1 MILTYGSSVQKRG
14 GVGVIINTPE
24 GETLKYGVRLQ
35 FPATNNE
42 AEYKVILTGL
52 RIGRALGAKN
62 LLLKN
67 DSKLVI
73 RQIKGEYK
81 VKESRMQKF
90 LKLTNQLVQEFD
102 QVDFTQVPRSQNS
115 EVDEV
120 ARQASSKEGM
130 SSLDL
135 KVEVQRH
142 PSIEELHTFVIQ
154 S

>member
-1 MILTYGSSVQKRG
+1 M
-14 GVGVIINTPE
+14 
-24 GETLKYGVRLQ
+24 
-35 FPATNNE
+35 
-42 AEYKVILTGL
+42 
-52 RIGRALGAKN
+52 GAKN

-73 RQIKGEYK
+73 RQIKGEYE

-130 SSLDL
+130 SSPDL

>member
-35 FPATNNE
+35 FLATNNE
-42 AEYKVILTGL
+42 AEYKFILTGL

-73 RQIKGEYK
+73 RQIKGEYE

-130 SSLDL
+130 SSPDL

>member
-1 MILTYGSSVQKRG
+1 
-14 GVGVIINTPE
+14 
-24 GETLKYGVRLQ
+24 
-35 FPATNNE
+35 
-42 AEYKVILTGL
+42 
-52 RIGRALGAKN
+52 
-62 LLLKN
+62 
-67 DSKLVI
+67 
-73 RQIKGEYK
+73 
-81 VKESRMQKF
+81 MQKY
-90 LKLTNQLVQEFD
+90 LKLTNQLVQEFN

-130 SSLDL
+130 SSPDL

>member
-1 MILTYGSSVQKRG
+1 M
-14 GVGVIINTPE
+14 
-24 GETLKYGVRLQ
+24 
-35 FPATNNE
+35 
-42 AEYKVILTGL
+42 
-52 RIGRALGAKN
+52 GAKN

-73 RQIKGEYK
+73 GQIKVEYE
-81 VKESRMQKF
+81 VKESRMQKY
-90 LKLTNQLVQEFD
+90 LKLTNQLVQEFN

-130 SSLDL
+130 SSPDL
-135 KVEVQRH
+135 KVEVRRH